1 MAKISQKKLGVI
13 LSYIS
18 YGVHMLSA
26 FLYTP
31 IMLRLLGQSE
41 YGLYQLVN
49 SVVSYLGLLS
59 FGFSG
64 AYTRFYSRYKK
75 DNDENSIAKLNGL
88 FMIIFSIIALVCILC
103 GLVMMQN
110 IKLIFSTGLT
120 EAEYPKTKIL
130 MLLMVLGLATTL
142 FSTVFTCYATV
153 HEKFVFQRS
162 LEILQNLLNPFISL
176 PLLIMGKGSV
186 AMVIVSTSLVFAKF
200 IVNTSFCFK
209 KLHIKFLFKNIDSKL
224 FKEIGIFTSFIFLN
238 QIIDQINWSLDK
250 VLLGRFSGTTAV
262 AIYGVAS
269 NLNLMYKNL
278 LSSISSVFVPK
289 INMIVAKAKD
299 VSNQLTD
306 IFTRVGRIQFMMA
319 SLILSGFIF
328 FGKQFIKIW
337 AGNGYDD
344 SFSVALLLMIP
355 ITVELVQ
362 YLGIEIQR
370 AKNMH
375 KARSVIYIVT
385 TVFNVILSIIFIQK
399 LGVKGAAIGTA
410 VSVIVGEW
418 LFINVYYQKK
428 IKLDIIYFWK
438 SIFKLIPSI
447 IPPVICGILIA
458 KFCKISNL
466 LSLVFFILV
475 YAAIFAISVYFVG
488 MNKDE
493 KEMIKPFFKIILK
506 KLKKKH

>member
-1 MAKISQKKLGVI
+1 M
-13 LSYIS
+13 
-18 YGVHMLSA
+18 
-26 FLYTP
+26 
-31 IMLRLLGQSE
+31 
-41 YGLYQLVN
+41 
-49 SVVSYLGLLS
+49 
-59 FGFSG
+59 
-64 AYTRFYSRYKK
+64 
-75 DNDENSIAKLNGL
+75 
-88 FMIIFSIIALVCILC
+88 
-103 GLVMMQN
+103 
-110 IKLIFSTGLT
+110 
-120 EAEYPKTKIL
+120 
-130 MLLMVLGLATTL
+130 
-142 FSTVFTCYATV
+142 
-153 HEKFVFQRS
+153 
-162 LEILQNLLNPFISL
+162 
-176 PLLIMGKGSV
+176 
-186 AMVIVSTSLVFAKF
+186 
-200 IVNTSFCFK
+200 
-209 KLHIKFLFKNIDSKL
+209 FKNIDSKL

-262 AIYGVAS
+262 AIYGVAA

-355 ITVELVQ
+355 ITVELIQ

-418 LFINVYYQKK
+418 LFINIYYQKK
-428 IKLDIIYFWK
+428 VKLDIIYFWK
-438 SIFKLIPSI
+438 SIFKLIPST
-447 IPPVICGILIA
+447 IPPVICGILIT
-458 KFCKISNL
+458 KFCKINNL

-475 YAAIFAISVYFVG
+475 YASIFAISVYFVG

-493 KEMIKPFFKIILK
+493 KEMIKPFFKIIFK
-506 KLKKKH
+506 KFKKKH

>member
-1 MAKISQKKLGVI
+1 MPKINQKKAGVV

-18 YGVHMLSA
+18 YGVYTLSVI
-26 FLYTP
+26 LYTP
-31 IMLRLLGQSE
+31 VMLRLLGQSE
-41 YGLYQLVN
+41 YGLYQLV
-49 SVVSYLGLLS
+49 SSIVSYLGLLS

-75 DNDENSIAKLNGL
+75 NNDEKSIAKLNGL
-88 FMIIFSIIALVCILC
+88 FITIFTILAIICLFCGFVMEKNITSIFS
-103 GLVMMQN
+103 N
-110 IKLIFSTGLT
+110 GLT
-120 EAEYPKTKIL
+120 KSEYSKARIL
-130 MLLMVLGLATTL
+130 MFLMVLSVAITL
-142 FSTVFTCYATV
+142 LGTVFTCYTTV
-153 HEKFVFQRS
+153 YEKFVFQQV

-186 AMVIVSTSLVFAKF
+186 AMVLASTSLVLAKF
-200 IVNTSFCFK
+200 IVNLIFCFK
-209 KLHIKFLFKNIDSKL
+209 KIKIKFDFTHFDFGLL
-224 FKEIGIFTSFIFLN
+224 KEISIFTSFIFLN

-299 VSNQLTD
+299 VSNQLTG

-319 SLILSGFIF
+319 SLILSGFVF

-355 ITVELVQ
+355 ITVELIQ

-375 KARSVIYIVT
+375 KARSVIYTVT
-385 TVFNVILSIIFIQK
+385 TVLNVILSIIFIQK

-410 VSVIVGEW
+410 VSVIIGEW
-418 LFINVYYQKK
+418 LFINIYYQKK

-447 IPPVICGILIA
+447 IPPVICGILITR
-458 KFCKISNL
+458 FCKIDSL
-466 LSLVFFILV
+466 LSLVVFILV
-475 YAAIFAISVYFVG
+475 YALIFVISVYFVG

-493 KEMIKPFFKIILK
+493 KEMIKPFFKIIFK
-506 KLKKKH
+506 KIKKKH